1 MKKSAASYLFPL
13 LLITVQADDWPKLL
27 GPTGDNVSKE
37 IGLIDAFPKGGPKQV
52 FSRRIGTGYAAPS
65 IRDGKIVVFHRASK
79 LHRIEENDTLGGVIK
94 YVNGELAAL
103 KAKERL
109 TEASLKAALQTTRR
123 RGYIELPEAIAKHL
137 PRSPLMVLISGN
149 QPTFEVSIEAT
160 QSGGGNHSF
169 RRCSYTHQHVN
180 LTGGVGGVERG

>member
-1 MKKSAASYLFPL
+1 MKKSVASFLFPL
-13 LLITVQADDWPKLL
+13 LLVTLQADDWPRLL

-37 IGLIDAFPKGGPKQV
+37 IGLIEAFPKGGPKQV

-65 IRDGKIVVFHRASK
+65 IRNGKIVVFHRASK

-137 PRSPLMVLISGN
+137 DMETIDCLD
-149 QPTFEVSIEAT
+149 AK
-160 QSGGGNHSF
+160 
-169 RRCSYTHQHVN
+169 
-180 LTGGVGGVERG
+180 TGILLWRHA